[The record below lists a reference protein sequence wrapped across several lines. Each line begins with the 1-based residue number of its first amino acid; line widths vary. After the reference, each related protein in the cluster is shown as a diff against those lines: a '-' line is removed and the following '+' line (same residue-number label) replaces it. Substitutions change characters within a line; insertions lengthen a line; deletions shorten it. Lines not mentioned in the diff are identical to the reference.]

1 MKNLSKVT
9 AFSVQFFNENI
20 EDTIFLN
27 KIEYYIFLDKEQEK
41 IENLFSKLNHQIRRT
56 NKAIRKVNAD
66 E

>member
-56 NKAIRKVNAD
+56 NKAIRKVDAD